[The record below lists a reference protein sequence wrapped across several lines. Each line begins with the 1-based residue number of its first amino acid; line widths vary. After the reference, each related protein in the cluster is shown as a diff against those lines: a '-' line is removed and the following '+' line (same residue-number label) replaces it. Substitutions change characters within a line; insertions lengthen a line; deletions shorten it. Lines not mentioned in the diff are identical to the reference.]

1 MSKSLW
7 TRTKES
13 VANVF
18 KAPRSY
24 NSVQDSRQY
33 SWLHDFGGT
42 GYWQQDI
49 TIDRDTVLSNW
60 AVFSCIS
67 LIASDIGKVSLKLME
82 DREGIWYPIESAAF
96 SPVIRK
102 PNSYQTRQQFIEA
115 WVTSKLGHGNAYILK
130 ERDMRGVVIAEHV
143 LDPTRVY
150 PLVAN
155 DGSVF
160 YQLMQDDLARVG
172 VELVAVPASEII
184 HDRMNCFF
192 HPLVGLSPI
201 YASGLSAM
209 QGIQIQKNSTK
220 FFENMSRP
228 SGILT
233 APGSIS
239 NETAER
245 LKAAW
250 ESNYS
255 GSKIGKTAVLGDDLK
270 YQSMAV
276 TAADA
281 QMIEQLKFSAEMIC
295 STFHVPAFKIG
306 AGTIPAGQ
314 KVEDLNQ
321 IYYSDCL
328 HAPMDAIQTLQTY
341 GLGLDTPTSGRM
353 MAVHFDLHDL
363 LKMDSKTLAEV
374 EALKVGG
381 GISSPDEARRKFNLP
396 PVPGG
401 SIPYLQQQ
409 NYSLE
414 ALAKR
419 DAQTDPFA
427 APTSAAPVVPAE
439 DPEDPEDDVEE
450 MDAEEMRACLDR
462 IVKGLTEYA
471 SA

>member
-1 MSKSLW
+1 MSLW
-7 TRTKES
+7 ARTKQG

-18 KAPRSY
+18 KAPRSL
-24 NSVQDSRQY
+24 NSVQNSRGY

-60 AVFSCIS
+60 AVFSCMT

-82 DREGIWYPIESAAF
+82 DRDGIWIPTESPAF

-102 PNSYQTRQQFIEA
+102 PNGYQTRQQFIES
-115 WVTSKLGHGNAYILK
+115 WVMSKLGHGNAYVLK
-130 ERDMRGVVIAEHV
+130 ERDMRGVVVAQHV

-150 PLVAN
+150 PLVAQ
-155 DGSVF
+155 DGSVY
-160 YQLMQDDLARVG
+160 YQLMQDDLAKVG

-201 YASGLSAM
+201 FASGLSAT
-209 QGIQIQKNSTK
+209 QGIHIQKNSTK

-239 NETAER
+239 NETADR

-250 ESNYS
+250 ETNYS

-306 AGTIPAGQ
+306 AGSIPAGQ

-328 HAPMDAIQTLQTY
+328 HALMDAIQTLQTY
-341 GLGLDTPTSGRM
+341 GLGLDTPTGGRQL
-353 MAVHFDLHDL
+353 AVHFDLHDL
-363 LKMDSKTLAEV
+363 LKMDGRTLAEV
-374 EALKVGG
+374 EGIKVQR
-381 GISSPDEARRKFNLP
+381 GISSPNESRRMFNLAA
-396 PVPGG
+396 VPGG
-401 SIPYLQQQ
+401 DQPYLQQQ

-419 DAQTDPFA
+419 DAQADPFGTAAAA
-427 APTSAAPVVPAE
+427 APAVTPPAAPE
-439 DPEDPEDDVEE
+439 DSA
-450 MDAEEMRACLDR
+450 AEEMMAFVSS
-462 IVKGLTEYA
+462 ITKGLAEITHA
-471 SA
+471 